1 MLCGQV
7 SDKKIFTRAILR
19 KKTTFFFVLKI
30 FLVTPQSGIMRSQ
43 VTLGNV
49 EIPAFV
55 NMIECFAH
63 FIKSKAK
70 EIRTF
75 TSNNNVFL
83 TEMFSCE

>member
-1 MLCGQV
+1 MLCGRV
-7 SDKKIFTRAILR
+7 SDKKISAGRFSE
-19 KKTTFFFVLKI
+19 KKTTFFLVLKI

-75 TSNNNVFL
+75 TSNSNVFL
-83 TEMFSCE
+83 TEIFSCE

>member
-1 MLCGQV
+1 MLCGRV
-7 SDKKIFTRAILR
+7 SDKKISAGRFSG
-19 KKTTFFFVLKI
+19 KKTTFFLVLKI

-75 TSNNNVFL
+75 TSNSNVFL